1 MSVPQHILDAE
12 KKMEEAI
19 KAAQSANTA
28 EEATPD
34 EEAKDQEEAEGQEK
48 TVETPEPGESEAG
61 GESKDDTDIG
71 EELRKALHKV
81 SVLEGKLKSLDT
93 KELQSRLSRVEHE
106 REEYRQAADTLFAEL
121 RELKLQKESAP
132 QKPETSELT
141 DEQRELYGDMIPVM
155 TAVVNKALAE
165 KGVEPVR
172 ASQIEDI
179 GRQVQQVRAEV
190 QQGKHQNAQAAFFS
204 KIDSLVPDRESIE
217 RSPEFKEFME
227 EKDWKTGLRNQD
239 LLVARGQALDAEGAA
254 AFYREFKKSIG
265 KDAGDAEPKRD
276 PREKFLSPGKPRAGS
291 PVSNKGPLTSAEAGR
306 LIAEAKALVGKG
318 DHAGAEKINNE
329 LLKRMAVK

>member
-1 MSVPQHILDAE
+1 MSVPQHILEAE
-12 KKMEEAI
+12 KKMEETI
-19 KAAQSANTA
+19 KAAQSENPA

-34 EEAKDQEEAEGQEK
+34 AESAAQEEQVEESNGPGFDESAPKEEAKG
-48 TVETPEPGESEAG
+48 
-61 GESKDDTDIG
+61 DTE

-93 KELQSRLSRVEHE
+93 KELQSRLSRIESE
-106 REEYRQAADTLFAEL
+106 RDQYKQAADTLFSEL

-132 QKPETSELT
+132 RKAEEADLT
-141 DEQRELYGDMIPVM
+141 EEQRELYGDMIPVM
-155 TAVVNKALAE
+155 TAVVNKALSE

-179 GRQVQQVRAEV
+179 GRQVQQMRAEV
-190 QQGKHQNAQAAFFS
+190 QQDKHQNAQQAFFS
-204 KIDSLVPDRESIE
+204 KVDSLVPDRESIE
-217 RSPEFKEFME
+217 KSPEFAAFME

-239 LLVARGQALDAEGAA
+239 LLIARGKNLDAEGAA
-254 AFYREFKKSIG
+254 AFYREFKKYIG
-265 KDAGDAEPKRD
+265 KDAENSEPKRD
-276 PREKFLSPGKPRAGS
+276 PREKYLSPGKSRPGA

-318 DHAGAEKINNE
+318 DHEGAEKINNE
-329 LLKRMAVK
+329 LLKRMVAT

>member
-28 EEATPD
+28 EEATLA
-34 EEAKDQEEAEGQEK
+34 EEAAGQEEQIK
-48 TVETPEPGESEAG
+48 TPEGPGFDESAPDGEAKG
-61 GESKDDTDIG
+61 DTDIE

-93 KELQSRLSRVEHE
+93 KELQSRLSRVESE
-106 REEYRQAADTLFAEL
+106 REQYKQAADTLFAEL

-132 QKPETSELT
+132 QKSETADLT
-141 DEQRELYGDMIPVM
+141 DEQKELYGDMIPVM
-155 TAVVNKALAE
+155 TAVVNKALTE

-190 QQGKHQNAQAAFFS
+190 RQGKHQNAQAAFFS

-239 LLVARGQALDAEGAA
+239 LLVARGQALDADGAA

-265 KDAGDAEPKRD
+265 KDAEDAEPKRD
-276 PREKFLSPGKPRAGS
+276 PREKFLSPGKSRASS